1 MKPAILMSA
10 CLMGTRCRY
19 NAEIVESP
27 HLAELMEKYT
37 VIPVCPETL
46 GGLPTPREPAER
58 LGELVLTKS
67 GADVTDYFERGAD
80 EVLRLARLYGCK
92 CAVLKERSPSCGSER
107 IYDGAF
113 SGTLIGGDGVCA
125 EVLKAAGIAVFG
137 ESRIDELLK

>member
-1 MKPAILMSA
+1 MKPTILMSA

-27 HLAELMEKYT
+27 RLAELMEKYT

-58 LGELVLTKS
+58 LGEHVFSKS
-67 GADVTDYFERGAD
+67 GADVTDYFERGAG

-92 CAVLKERSPSCGSER
+92 FAVLKERSPSCGSER

-113 SGTLIGGDGVCA
+113 SGTLIDGDGICA
-125 EVLKAAGIAVFG
+125 EALKASGIAVFG
-137 ESRIDELLK
+137 ESRIDELP

>member
-1 MKPAILMSA
+1 MKTAIIMSA

-19 NAEIVESP
+19 NAETVESP
-27 HLAELMEKYT
+27 YLAELMEKYT

-58 LGELVLTKS
+58 LGERVLTKS
-67 GADVTDYFERGAD
+67 GANVTDYFERGAD

-107 IYDGAF
+107 IYDGTF
-113 SGTLIGGDGVCA
+113 SGTLIDGDGVCA
-125 EVLKAAGIAVFG
+125 EALKSAGIAVFG
-137 ESRIDELLK
+137 ESRIDELL